1 MRRLYVDI
9 ETAPM
14 VVYTWRVGRNINLGH
29 DNIIKE
35 PSIICIG
42 YKWEGKP
49 TKAMWWDKRND
60 DKAMLSDFVKIIGQA
75 DEVIA
80 HNGDRFDLP
89 WIRTRCLFHRIPIEA
104 QLPSVD
110 TLKQARRGF
119 NFPSNRLDYLGQ
131 YMGLGGKRKTSG
143 FDLWKQVY
151 HGDRSA
157 LRQMV
162 DYCKRDVELL
172 EEVHHTLYTYAKP
185 TAHVGVMEGGYKHWC
200 PSCGSGH
207 TKLNGNKW
215 TTAGGTV
222 KVQMMCLDCGRT
234 WRMGEATARA
244 EMLREYKA
252 KKAAE
257 GLV

>member
-1 MRRLYVDI
+1 MNRLYVDI

-14 VVYTWRVGRNINLGH
+14 IAYTWRVGRKINLDHG
-29 DNIIKE
+29 NIIKE
-35 PSIICIG
+35 PSIICIC

-49 TKAMWWDKRND
+49 TKALQWDRKHC
-60 DKAMLSDFVKIIGQA
+60 DKAMLTEFVKVLARA
-75 DEVIA
+75 DEIIA

-89 WIRTRCLFHRIPIEA
+89 WIRTRCLFHRIPINA

-131 YMGLGGKRKTSG
+131 YMGLGGKKKTGG
-143 FDLWKQVY
+143 FDLWKAVY
-151 HGDRSA
+151 GGDRAA

-172 EEVHHTLYTYAKP
+172 EEVHHRLYDYAKP

-200 PSCGSGH
+200 PSCGSSN
-207 TKLNGNKW
+207 TKLNGNKF

-222 KVQMMCLDCGRT
+222 RVQMRCLDCSRH

-244 EMLREYKA
+244 EMLREFKAEQA
-252 KKAAE
+252 KK
-257 GLV
+257 GLA